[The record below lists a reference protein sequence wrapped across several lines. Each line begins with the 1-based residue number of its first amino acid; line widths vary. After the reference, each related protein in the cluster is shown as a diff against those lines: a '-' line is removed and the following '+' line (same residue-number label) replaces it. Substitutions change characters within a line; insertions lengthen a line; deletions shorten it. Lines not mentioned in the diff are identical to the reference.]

1 MAKQLLFD
9 EAARHALRNGVDALA
24 DAVKITL
31 GPKGRNVVLEKKFG
45 SPTITNDGVTIAKD
59 IELDD
64 PFENIGAQL
73 AKEIAS
79 KTNDIAGDGTTTA
92 TVLGQAIVHE
102 GLKNVAAGANPMA
115 LKRGIEM
122 AAAAIVAQ
130 VKTNSIKVTNRDQMS
145 QVAAISANNDQE
157 IGDLIAEVMEK
168 VGKDGVITVEES
180 KGIKTETEFVEGM
193 NFDRGYISPYFITN
207 AERMEAVIDDP
218 YVLITDKKLSSV
230 NDILPV
236 LEKVLQSG
244 SKNLLI
250 ICDDCE
256 GEALATLAVN
266 RLRGT
271 INVCAVK
278 APGFGD
284 RRKDNLGDLAA
295 VTGGTLISEEIGRKL
310 DATELTDLG
319 RARKIVVTKEETT
332 IVQGGGTKAAMQ
344 GRVSAVKA
352 AIDAATS
359 DWDKEKLQER
369 LGKLTGSVAVIK
381 VGAATETELK
391 ERKHRV
397 EDAVQA
403 TRAAVEE
410 GIVSGGGVAFIN
422 ALPAIDKL
430 KLEGDEGDRRRD
442 PEARPRRAAAPH
454 RHQRRPGRLRDHPEG
469 EEPEAGRRL
478 RRRPRRVRQH
488 GQEGHRRPGKGHPIG
503 PGERRQHR
511 LHGADHQLPCH
522 GDPGTQGSGSGAL
535 HVRHVLDVTEMWTRG
550 RGATSFPALCSL
562 RRILKRRRTWECLR
576 RMA

>member
-9 EAARHALRNGVDALA
+9 EAARHALKSGVDALA

-59 IELDD
+59 IELED

-79 KTNDIAGDGTTTA
+79 KTNDVAGDGTTTA
-92 TVLGQAIVHE
+92 TILGQRIVHE
-102 GLKNVAAGANPMA
+102 GLKNVAAGASPMA
-115 LKRGIEM
+115 LKRGIEK
-122 AAAAIVAQ
+122 AAEAA
-130 VKTNSIKVTNRDQMS
+130 VKSIKANSVKVTSSAQMA
-145 QVAAISANNDQE
+145 QVAAISANNDE
-157 IGDLIAEVMEK
+157 AIGELIAEVMEK

-180 KGIKTETEFVEGM
+180 KGIETETEFVEGM
-193 NFDRGYISPYFITN
+193 NFDRGYISPYFVTN
-207 AERMEAVIDDP
+207 PERMEAVIDDP
-218 YVLITDKKLSSV
+218 HILITDKKLSAVS
-230 NDILPV
+230 DILPV

-250 ICDDCE
+250 IADDVD

-271 INVCAVK
+271 INVAAVK

-284 RRKDNLGDLAA
+284 RRKENLGDLAT
-295 VTGGTLISEEIGRKL
+295 VTGGELLSDELGRSL
-310 DATELTDLG
+310 ESAELTDLG
-319 RARKIVVTKEETT
+319 HARRVVITKEETT
-332 IVQGGGTKAAMQ
+332 IIQGAGSSKAVQ

-352 AIDAATS
+352 AIESVTS
-359 DWDKEKLQER
+359 DWDREKLQER

-410 GIVSGGGVAFIN
+410 GVVSGGGVAFIN
-422 ALPAIDKL
+422 ALPALERL
-430 KLEGDEGDRRRD
+430 KLEGDEATGV
-442 PEARPRRAAAPH
+442 AILKRAM
-454 RHQRRPGRLRDHPEG
+454 
-469 EEPEAGRRL
+469 EEP
-478 RRRPRRVRQH
+478 
-488 GQEGHRRPGKGHPIG
+488 
-503 PGERRQHR
+503 
-511 LHGADHQLPCH
+511 
-522 GDPGTQGSGSGAL
+522 
-535 HVRHVLDVTEMWTRG
+535 
-550 RGATSFPALCSL
+550 L
-562 RRILKRRRTWECLR
+562 RRIAINAGKDGSVVAQKVKTLKKGEGYDAAADKYGDMTKRGIVDPVKVTRSALENAVSIASMVLTTNALVAEIPEKQSAGAPPA
-576 RMA
+576 MSDMY